1 MQQQSTTHSVQIT
14 GQQTGVTIGL
24 DLSDRYSSFCILDA
38 DGTVAEEGR
47 VRTTTPALQ
56 RRFGTLAPCRV
67 VLEVGTHSPWM
78 SRLLAGLGHE
88 VVIANPRAVRLIA
101 ESDRKRDRTDAER
114 LARLGRADPSL
125 LAPIRHRGQQAQE
138 DLALVRS
145 RQSLV
150 RARTALINHVRGAVK
165 AHGER
170 LPACSAPAFHRKGAA
185 QLPAGLRPALLPQL
199 ELIAQLSS
207 QIAAFDRQVE
217 ALSAERYPETALLRQ
232 VAGVGPLTAL
242 TFVLTLE
249 DPARFRR
256 SREVG
261 PYLGL
266 TPRQR
271 QSGARSPQLP
281 ISKAGD
287 RYLRQLLVG
296 CAHYILGPFG
306 PDCDL
311 RRWGLRYA
319 PPGARNAKHRAVVAV
334 ARKLAVLLHHLWV
347 TGEAY
352 QPVRQAQ
359 AA

>member
-1 MQQQSTTHSVQIT
+1 MQVHCSQIFSRARGPRKETGMQQHSTTHSVQIT
-14 GQQTGVTIGL
+14 GQQTGVTIGV

-88 VVIANPRAVRLIA
+88 VGIAHPR
-101 ESDRKRDRTDAER
+101 
-114 LARLGRADPSL
+114 
-125 LAPIRHRGQQAQE
+125 
-138 DLALVRS
+138 
-145 RQSLV
+145 
-150 RARTALINHVRGAVK
+150 
-165 AHGER
+165 
-170 LPACSAPAFHRKGAA
+170 
-185 QLPAGLRPALLPQL
+185 
-199 ELIAQLSS
+199 
-207 QIAAFDRQVE
+207 
-217 ALSAERYPETALLRQ
+217 
-232 VAGVGPLTAL
+232 
-242 TFVLTLE
+242 
-249 DPARFRR
+249 
-256 SREVG
+256 VG

-359 AA
+359 AAGRREARTAGEGGKDSSRRPGGATGRCPPRRRCRVGATARSGRAAVRARAEDGSAPVSEDPHEHRAKRRPTKRADGSGAGRAAPRRLRPPRWP